1 MEVKRMKTEGS
12 EDRREDGEGKKKV
25 DGGKKGKA
33 GPKIEVKAM
42 EDNWKYG
49 KKVNGKVFFFL
60 V

>member
-1 MEVKRMKTEGS
+1 M
-12 EDRREDGEGKKKV
+12 REKKKV